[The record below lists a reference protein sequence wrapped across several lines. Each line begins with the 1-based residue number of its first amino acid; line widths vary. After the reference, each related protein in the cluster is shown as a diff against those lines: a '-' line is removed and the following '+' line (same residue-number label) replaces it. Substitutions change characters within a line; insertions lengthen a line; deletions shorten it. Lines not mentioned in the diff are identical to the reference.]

1 VKNHFLNIYSYLDNP
16 RGFPGRFNYVPT
28 LVGLSG
34 YTTCQY
40 ALNGKV
46 LTIVFV
52 ANAIGVTGT
61 APSISLPWTGVTSMD
76 VTVYKKHIL
85 SIAALSGLKLTSGDV
100 DGSGLPIN
108 TTDMT
113 LILRKRLQSEWEWSL
128 FSSR

>member
-1 VKNHFLNIYSYLDNP
+1 MKNHFLNIYSYLDNP

-61 APSISLPWTGVTSMD
+61 APSISLPSGVSPSPSTMPD
-76 VTVYKKHIL
+76 VFLCYTPSTWYVSGLILASPILVYKT
-85 SIAALSGLKLTSGDV
+85 AALGAWLGTEISVTLKFIKSLTIS
-100 DGSGLPIN
+100 
-108 TTDMT
+108 
-113 LILRKRLQSEWEWSL
+113 
-128 FSSR
+128 